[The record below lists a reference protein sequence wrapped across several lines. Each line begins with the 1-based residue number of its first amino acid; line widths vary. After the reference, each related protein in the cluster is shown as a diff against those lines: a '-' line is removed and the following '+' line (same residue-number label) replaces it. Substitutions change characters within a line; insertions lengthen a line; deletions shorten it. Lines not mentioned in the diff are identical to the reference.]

1 MEELRLVISSGSL
14 VWAVPVALLGGFL
27 SFFSPCIIPLLPAY
41 LSYMSGVSVE
51 TIVGQDATRS
61 GGGASGG
68 TSGATAVAV
77 ETAPRSRM
85 ALAAVLFVA
94 GFAATFTALGVAVG
108 SVGRW
113 LFSNRDT
120 ISLVAGLVLVVL
132 GVMLV
137 LDRRLG
143 LLGRTLPVKVPS
155 GGIVAA
161 PFIGAALAVTWLPC
175 IGPILGAIYTLGYL
189 GSAERNLILLGAYS
203 IGLGLPFLI
212 AAVAFTRFSGTIAWM
227 RRHHRAVA
235 VTSGSLLIAVGALL
249 ALGLW
254 LTIAQQVQ
262 VLALDWGFTGV

>member
-14 VWAVPVALLGGFL
+14 GWAVPVALLGGFL

-51 TIVGQDATRS
+51 TIVGRD
-61 GGGASGG
+61 GAQ
-68 TSGATAVAV
+68 AA
-77 ETAPRSRM
+77 APRSRM
-85 ALAAVLFVA
+85 ALAAVLFVG

-113 LFSNRDT
+113 MFTNRDT

-137 LDRRLG
+137 LDRRPG
-143 LLGRTLPVKVPS
+143 LLGRSLPVKVPS
-155 GGIVAA
+155 GGIVVA
-161 PFIGAALAVTWLPC
+161 PFIGAALAITWLPC
-175 IGPILGAIYTLGYL
+175 IGPILGAIYTLGYM
-189 GSAERNLILLGAYS
+189 GSTERNLILLGTYS
-203 IGLGLPFLI
+203 VGLGLPFLI
-212 AAVAFTRFSGTIAWM
+212 AAVAFTRFAGTISWM
-227 RRHHRAVA
+227 KRHHRAVA
-235 VTSGSLLIAVGALL
+235 ITSGTLLIAVGALL

-262 VLALDWGFTGV
+262 VLALEWGFTGV